1 MIPIVAPPI
10 ASQANSC
17 SHSTKQEIH
26 GSLKTQQL

>member
-10 ASQANSC
+10 ASQANC

-26 GSLKTQQL
+26 GSLKTQQP